1 MIPNNYYRTSIKALV
16 LDENKK
22 FLLFKE
28 ASGFW
33 ELPGGGLDFGE
44 RVKDCLIRELKEEAG
59 LEVVWANQRP
69 SYFITVIN
77 NDNVWKSMVIYE
89 TKIKDLD
96 FQVSD
101 ECIEIGFFTIEEAK
115 KEKLYFATEAFIKEY
130 DSNNHQLS

>member
-1 MIPNNYYRTSIKALV
+1 MSNIPNHYYRTSIKALI
-16 LDENKK
+16 LDEHKR

-28 ASGFW
+28 TSGFW

-44 RVKDCLIRELKEEAG
+44 KIEDCLIREMNEEAS
-59 LEVVWANQRP
+59 LEVIGVNSRP

-89 TKIKDLD
+89 TKIRNLD
-96 FQVSD
+96 FKTSN
-101 ECIEIGFFTIEEAK
+101 ECVEIGFFTVAEAK

-130 DSNNHQLS
+130 NPDNH